1 MCFSR
6 ERNRVATLIR
16 KFPNLDLK
24 ALEEQF
30 PNVDIEATKASKRA
44 RGHCIPK

>member
-16 KFPNLDLK
+16 RFPNLDLEAVEK
-24 ALEEQF
+24 QF
-30 PNVDIEATKASKRA
+30 PNVDIEATKASKKA
-44 RGHCIPK
+44 RGHYIPK